1 MKNIQTFEGFFTNI
15 KNIFRNPKT
24 KYTSELNKYS
34 LKLSYKD
41 KHSFDIKHSGRLVGE
56 ILLSDEESSY
66 PIWILNVYYYD
77 SEIKKDDNKKYKQQQ
92 IDDQDEQPYA
102 KGSKKYRVDSDD
114 ALKSFIN
121 WWSSNTKSGRLKN
134 PLYKAKSGTN
144 L

>member
-77 SEIKKDDNKKYKQQQ
+77 SEIKNVDKKPSTK
-92 IDDQDEQPYA
+92 IVDQDEPYYA
-102 KGSKKYRVDSDD
+102 KSSKKYRVDSDD